1 MNSILETGDGPLSEE
16 EVIAVKQN
24 AITRLSFWKK
34 RSLYSAAALFLSCV
48 SVVPFSSGH
57 FLHAASEPF
66 GRLLVCLS
74 MGLFL
79 WFVHCVMLLW
89 RAWTALRTL
98 YRK

>member
-1 MNSILETGDGPLSEE
+1 
-16 EVIAVKQN
+16 
-24 AITRLSFWKK
+24 
-34 RSLYSAAALFLSCV
+34 V